1 MIPLYQILPSQLD
14 RHAVGRGEL
23 SHLALHAVRRI
34 IWLKTQR
41 NLSGARATDW
51 GLVLPSCIQEKRL
64 FNEGNPSA
72 ARGILENR
80 GIWSCAARRL
90 SVLMTAKSCP
100 LQRPA
105 AWCWH
110 GAHQLP
116 HVSGVPPPQAHT
128 HSAPRWH
135 PGLTGR
141 EQHSS
146 LNPTPTQQTWPG
158 RESPTSKQ

>member
-51 GLVLPSCIQEKRL
+51 GIILPSCIQEKRL

-72 ARGILENR
+72 PRGILEKR
-80 GIWSCAARRL
+80 GIWSFVARRL
-90 SVLMTAKSCP
+90 SVLMTAEYCP

-128 HSAPRWH
+128 LSTSLTPRAH
-135 PGLTGR
+135 R
-141 EQHSS
+141 QRAA
-146 LNPTPTQQTWPG
+146 QQPKPNTRTADMAWQG
-158 RESPTSKQ
+158 VTRV